1 MANFRLLVRM
11 PHEIICR
18 DTGLYYKD
26 FFYYLL
32 MFMYYKCKSWAS
44 QRNLFWPLAFS
55 WTTARRTCNWRLC
68 SLMSTDSRYKAN
80 LASFIFLRCACN
92 YGICFFFSV
101 FTPLL
106 LQGWWFDP
114 NTALLQPSRGLG
126 RPHAHYSRWRR
137 EAHAYGKLRVE
148 RMNRH
153 QLGAWMKKATRVEKV
168 EKKWW
173 DVYDS

>member
-1 MANFRLLVRM
+1 MRLYVET
-11 PHEIICR
+11 PA
-18 DTGLYYKD
+18 YYTD
-26 FFYYLL
+26 FFYYFL
-32 MFMYYKCKSWAS
+32 MFTYCKCRSWAS

-55 WTTARRTCNWRLC
+55 WTTDRRTCNWRLC
-68 SLMSTDSRYKAN
+68 SLMSTGARYNDN

-114 NTALLQPSRGLG
+114 NTALLQPSRGPG
-126 RPHAHYSRWRR
+126 RPHAHHSRWQR

-148 RMNRH
+148 MMNQH
-153 QLGAWMKKATRVEKV
+153 LLGAQMKKVADAEKAD
-168 EKKWW
+168 KWW
-173 DVYDS
+173 DVYGS